1 LPDTG
6 QRSEDNAVRRHM
18 EVLKGANGT
27 QKAPFTI
34 DNKNGIFIKSLYP
47 SMDEAS
53 LQSIQMALQGFV
65 YVKRPKVVLN
75 FELDKLMDDEID
87 KFIEFTRAV
96 HAVDGAKCFVCSYL
110 RLIRQL
116 KGADEVLFAKIY
128 TDLTEILI

>member
-6 QRSEDNAVRRHM
+6 QRSGDNAVKRYM

-47 SMDEAS
+47 SRDEAS

-75 FELDKLMDDEID
+75 LLMDDEMD
-87 KFIEFTRAV
+87 KFIEFIQAV
-96 HAVDGAKCFVCSYL
+96 HAVDGAKCIVCSYL

-116 KGADEVLFAKIY
+116 KEADEVLFAKIY
-128 TDLTEILI
+128 TDLTEIVI